1 MIVQKQ
7 KEMFLEV
14 SNILG
19 LADGFLHSER
29 SCRAWWIPELDLALA
44 FLGDVLGSDLTFLS
58 LSYLNYK
65 RKKMKTYWS
74 QAIFQ
79 EQ

>member
-1 MIVQKQ
+1 MMVQKQ

-19 LADGFLHSER
+19 LADSFLHSER

-58 LSYLNYK
+58 LSYLICEIIRE
-65 RKKMKTYWS
+65 RK
-74 QAIFQ
+74 
-79 EQ
+79 